1 MTDQV
6 FAPHVVQY
14 LEREE
19 CNLREELEEAL
30 QRETWTSDSGLETS
44 EVRRT
49 FTWKIIEKHDSLAVI
64 STDQFL
70 LIIKA
75 RVRLIIINQ

>member
-49 FTWKIIEKHDSLAVI
+49 CKENH
-64 STDQFL
+64 
-70 LIIKA
+70 
-75 RVRLIIINQ
+75 